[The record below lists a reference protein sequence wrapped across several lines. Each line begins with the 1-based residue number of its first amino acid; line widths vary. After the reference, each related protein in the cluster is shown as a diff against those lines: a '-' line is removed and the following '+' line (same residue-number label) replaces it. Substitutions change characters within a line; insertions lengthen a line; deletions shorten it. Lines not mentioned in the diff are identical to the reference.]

1 MAPSPGFRVLGRS
14 EPGHGGQWKESHVP
28 ARDDERV
35 GDTLEAADLHGEV
48 IQTLGLAL
56 FLGPRRAA
64 PSRDEVPELEIVS
77 RKIVGALG
85 ELEIVPALRQAAH
98 GDLEGSETPERRK
111 EVGS

>member
-56 FLGPRRAA
+56 FLGPRRAD
-64 PSRDEVPELEIVS
+64 PLPESL
-77 RKIVGALG
+77 
-85 ELEIVPALRQAAH
+85 AAH
-98 GDLEGSETPERRK
+98 RCGRPDDRCSRGHLAADYPAMRMRDKTFFSRH
-111 EVGS
+111 